1 MLTLN
6 YADGSFLYQ
15 ALVGFFPP
23 PVYCTYTLM
32 VIIISLTGIVLC
44 LTALSVLLTLQPDLL
59 SNKTG

>member
-1 MLTLN
+1 MLTLT

-15 ALVGFFPP
+15 ALVGFFP